1 MIPIT
6 KNFYTSIK
14 FNSTNQQHT
23 NNFPLVVQRATTKID
38 WAKIV
43 STLGLTGSTVSSL
56 QGFRKRHDD
65 ALKSVVDLKAQP
77 TEVDFSFYKK
87 TLKNQDIVNKIEA
100 AYNSFKPVTYDTSK
114 QLKTIE
120 AFEAK
125 ALSNAKETAAT
136 IQKELGDLEA
146 TLSNIESARPFD
158 QLTLDDLR
166 KARPDIDA
174 KVTEAVTKGR
184 WETPGYD
191 EKFGSLVAM

>member
-1 MIPIT
+1 MSAVSRT
-6 KNFYTSIK
+6 
-14 FNSTNQQHT
+14 
-23 NNFPLVVQRATTKID
+23 VTTKVD

-56 QGFRKRHDD
+56 QAFRKRNDD
-65 ALKSVVDLKAQP
+65 ARKKILDLSVLP
-77 TEVDFSFYKK
+77 TEVDFSYYRS

-100 AYNSFKPVTYDTSK
+100 AYKSFSPVTYDISK

-125 ALSNAKETAAT
+125 ALANAEETSQT
-136 IQKELGDLEA
+136 VQKELADLEA
-146 TLSNIESARPFD
+146 TLANIETARPFD
-158 QLTLDDLR
+158 QLTLEDLH

-174 KVTEAVTKGR
+174 KVTEAVKKGR

-191 EKFGSLVAM
+191 DKFGTLVVM